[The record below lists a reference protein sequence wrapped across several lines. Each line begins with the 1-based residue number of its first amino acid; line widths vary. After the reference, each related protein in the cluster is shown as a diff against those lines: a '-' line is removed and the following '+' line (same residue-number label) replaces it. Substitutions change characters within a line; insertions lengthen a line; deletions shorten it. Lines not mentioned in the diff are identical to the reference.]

1 MQPKKKFRIASLAG
15 MVCLCAIFLAACGG
29 NTTTTGNNSVP
40 ASPDKQILREPNEGG
55 DFDTLDPALSHT
67 TGDPINILFT
77 GLVATRDDGT
87 IVDQLAASHQ
97 VSADGLTYTFTL
109 KPNLKFSDGTALT
122 ADDVAYSINRTVL
135 PATKS
140 DVRVYLNLLKDF
152 DSVTSGK
159 IPTLIGDS
167 LIVKDARTISIVISK
182 PAAYFLPALSYPTS
196 FVVERKLIEKY
207 GDKWTD
213 HLEEGGGDGPFK
225 VASYG
230 HTTSLVLVPNAN
242 YYGGTPKL
250 QKIQYTIAGDRDSN
264 YRAYLA
270 GQYDLA
276 PVPPS
281 QDEVAKAQTGFQNVP
296 GLASRYI
303 GLNYLVKPLDNIKI
317 RQAFALALN
326 KDLIVY
332 HVIGK
337 VVSPSNHIVPKG
349 IQGYNESLTGPTGVA
364 STTGNQQKAKQLLK
378 EGMQEVGYSSVDKL
392 PALTLTYSID
402 YKAGADTMVAV
413 ADEWKQVLGISV
425 KLVGIHANDL
435 VKQEADTLGHAGPLQ
450 MWYGS
455 WGADYPDAQDW
466 LSLFFGK
473 GSDHNYFNYG
483 QNNSINAVQQQ
494 AVQAELA
501 KADGEQNSTA
511 RMKLYNDAEQKIVN
525 DVGWITTYQSAFI
538 YSVNPKVQNYKLP
551 ALGFLAT
558 DDWLDV
564 YIAQ

>member
-1 MQPKKKFRIASLAG
+1 M
-15 MVCLCAIFLAACGG
+15 FLAACGG
-29 NTTTTGNNSVP
+29 NTTTTGNKPVP
-40 ASPDKQILREPNEGG
+40 ASPDKQILRVSNEGG
-55 DFDTLDPALSHT
+55 DFDTLDPALAHT
-67 TGDPINILFT
+67 AGDPINILFT

-87 IVDQLAASHQ
+87 LVDQLAASHH

-109 KPNLKFSDGTALT
+109 KPDLKFSDGTALT
-122 ADDVAYSINRTVL
+122 AEDVAYSINRAVL

-140 DVRVYLNLLKDF
+140 DVRVYLRLLKDF
-152 DSVTSGK
+152 DMVTSGK

-182 PAAYFLPALSYPTS
+182 PAAYFLQTLSYPTS
-196 FVVERKLIEKY
+196 YIVERKLIEKY

-225 VASYG
+225 VVSYG
-230 HTTSLVLVPNAN
+230 HTTGLVLVANSN
-242 YYGGTPKL
+242 YYGGKPKL

-281 QDEVAKAQTGFQNVP
+281 QDEVAKSQLGFQNVP
-296 GLASRYI
+296 ALASRYI

-317 RQAFALALN
+317 RQALALAIN

-337 VVSPSNHIVPKG
+337 VVTPSNHIVPKG
-349 IQGYNESLTGPTGVA
+349 IPSYNVSLTGPVGVA
-364 STTGNQQKAKQLLK
+364 STTGDQAKAKQLLK
-378 EGMQEVGYSSVDKL
+378 EGMQEAGYSGVDKL

-402 YKAGADTMVAV
+402 YKAGADTMIAV
-413 ADEWKQVLGISV
+413 ADEWKQVLGVSV
-425 KLVGIHANDL
+425 KLVGIHGNDL
-435 VKQEADTLGHAGPLQ
+435 LKQEADTVGHEGPLQ
-450 MWYGS
+450 MWYGN

-473 GSDHNYFNYG
+473 GSDHNSFNYG
-483 QNNSINAVQQQ
+483 QNNSTRAAQQQ
-494 AVQAELA
+494 VVQAELD
-501 KADGEQNSTA
+501 KADGEQDSTI
-511 RMKLYNDAEQKIVN
+511 RMKLYKDAEQKIVN
-525 DVGWITTYQSAFI
+525 DVGWITTYQSAYI
-538 YSVNPKVQNYKLP
+538 YSVNPKVQNYNLP

-558 DDWLDV
+558 DDWLDI